1 VLALT
6 AVEYSAFAVVMAF
19 VWVESEVLTPE
30 ELSLLLSV
38 LVTPF
43 ALTVTEQVI
52 RAPAADAGM
61 FQELEVVLAVTASE
75 VCVMPLISRL

>member
-1 VLALT
+1 MADTAAVYVELAVAM
-6 AVEYSAFAVVMAF
+6 AV
-19 VWVESEVLTPE
+19 VWVESAELVADVLS
-30 ELSLLLSV
+30 ELVSI

-61 FQELEVVLAVTASE
+61 FQELEVVLEVTASD
-75 VCVMPLISRL
+75 VCVIPLISRL

>member
-1 VLALT
+1 LALT
-6 AVEYSAFAVVMAF
+6 AAEYSAFAVVMAF
-19 VWVESEVLTPE
+19 VWVENEVLTPE

-52 RAPAADAGM
+52 RAPATDAGM
-61 FQELEVVLAVTASE
+61 FQELEVVLDVTASD